1 MYQAVEADAFF
12 VMRDGVYLPTE
23 VQRSPW
29 NPSAQ
34 NGVGIG
40 GLLMHLVEQAPSEGP
55 MLNARMIIDIQSA
68 TAFAPTQGAF
78 TVLRTGKRLQMV
90 EATLAHE
97 GNVTA
102 RGRLL
107 RIRVAES
114 PEYSPR
120 DFAYDGPNG
129 LRERPR
135 PLRVPLM
142 QDAMETRLAEGLVE
156 RSGRNA
162 IWQRLRWNLI
172 AGTTT
177 SPMVHAAMMSD
188 YGHGISN
195 PIDRNCWNAPNVDI
209 SMHMVRAPEG
219 EWLALFAETFLGG
232 TGAGLTNMT
241 LADSKGVFGH
251 AHQSL
256 YLAPI

>member
-12 VMRDGVYLPTE
+12 VLSNGLYHPTE

-40 GLLMHLVEQAPSEGP
+40 GLLMHLVEQIPGDGP
-55 MLNARMIIDIQSA
+55 MLNARMTIDIQSA
-68 TAFAPTQGAF
+68 TAFAPTEGS
-78 TVLRTGKRLQMV
+78 VCVVRSGKRLQIV

-107 RIRVAES
+107 RIRAADTPS
-114 PEYSPR
+114 YSPG
-120 DFAYDGPNG
+120 DFPHAGPEG
-129 LRERPR
+129 LPERPR

-142 QDAMETRLAEGLVE
+142 QDAMETRLARGLVE

-162 IWQRLRWNLI
+162 IWQRLRWNLV
-172 AGTTT
+172 AGSAT

-195 PIDRNCWNAPNVDI
+195 PIDRSRWNSPNVDI
-209 SMHMVRAPEG
+209 SMHMARAPEG
-219 EWLALFAETFLGG
+219 EWLALYAETILGG

-241 LADSKGVFGH
+241 LADANGVFGY

-256 YLAPI
+256 YVAPI